1 MAKQHFTE
9 SLRNLL
15 GSVLLKKSLKKI
27 QKTVDYAEYGGA
39 PLLGLNGV
47 AIVCHGASRDDA
59 IVYALRLAQ
68 NSADCGYV
76 NQVKRKIN
84 NLHF

>member
-1 MAKQHFTE
+1 MLKSAEGAASFVKSLAKQHFTE

-39 PLLGLNGV
+39 PLLGLNG
-47 AIVCHGASRDDA
+47 
-59 IVYALRLAQ
+59 
-68 NSADCGYV
+68 
-76 NQVKRKIN
+76 
-84 NLHF
+84 